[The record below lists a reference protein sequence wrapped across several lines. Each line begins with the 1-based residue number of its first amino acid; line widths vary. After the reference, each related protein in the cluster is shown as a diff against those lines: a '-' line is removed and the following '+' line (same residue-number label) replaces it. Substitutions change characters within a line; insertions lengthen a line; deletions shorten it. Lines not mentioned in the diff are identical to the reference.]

1 MNFEILF
8 LLLRRSILVI
18 GFLALVVF
26 AIDTVQEDFIGIW
39 LSQYL
44 DSDLL
49 DKVEALS
56 IIGGLIVSVIEFLAK
71 SGSQLTEREKKA
83 WDTIQ
88 LMEGNEVEGGRIQ
101 EIQFLHKKGRD
112 LSGLKAPKAFLR
124 GIQLQGANLSSVDFS
139 SAKLNGANFNGA
151 DLSEANLEKAD
162 LSGVNFRNAK
172 LIGANLSEANL
183 EKTEFRSA
191 NLCDANLS
199 GAKFSGT
206 KFKNSSYNEQ
216 TQFPQGF
223 NPQNQRMR
231 LIGSTGDS
239 NGVRFDFHFISNFFK
254 GIFNGLSGLF
264 PSNSYN
270 IHFDIITVDSYGKEI
285 NRRRGSARQ
294 EIEILGNGINLE
306 MIYIPGGT
314 FMMGSSEAEGRDNE
328 KPQHQVNV
336 PSFWMGK
343 FQVTQAQW
351 KAVAALPKVNRD
363 LKPEP
368 SHFKGNNLPVERVSW
383 YDAVEF
389 CSRLSKFTGKEY
401 RLPSE
406 AEWEYACRA
415 GTKTPFYF
423 GETITGE
430 LANYYVTRSF
440 AKEPKGGYRQTTPVG
455 EFPPNAFG
463 LYDMHGNLLEWCFD
477 DYYSTYEGA
486 PKNGSAWVERTSNN
500 DNRYRVLRG
509 GSWNYAPGNCRSAY
523 RLVTYPDFDSYAFG
537 LRVVCGVAPRT

>member
-112 LSGLKAPKAFLR
+112 LSGLKASKAFLR

-199 GAKFSGT
+199 GAKLSL
-206 KFKNSSYNEQ
+206 YE
-216 TQFPQGF
+216 
-223 NPQNQRMR
+223 
-231 LIGSTGDS
+231 LI
-239 NGVRFDFHFISNFFK
+239 
-254 GIFNGLSGLF
+254 
-264 PSNSYN
+264 
-270 IHFDIITVDSYGKEI
+270 
-285 NRRRGSARQ
+285 
-294 EIEILGNGINLE
+294 
-306 MIYIPGGT
+306 
-314 FMMGSSEAEGRDNE
+314 
-328 KPQHQVNV
+328 
-336 PSFWMGK
+336 
-343 FQVTQAQW
+343 
-351 KAVAALPKVNRD
+351 
-363 LKPEP
+363 
-368 SHFKGNNLPVERVSW
+368 
-383 YDAVEF
+383 
-389 CSRLSKFTGKEY
+389 
-401 RLPSE
+401 
-406 AEWEYACRA
+406 
-415 GTKTPFYF
+415 
-423 GETITGE
+423 
-430 LANYYVTRSF
+430 
-440 AKEPKGGYRQTTPVG
+440 
-455 EFPPNAFG
+455 
-463 LYDMHGNLLEWCFD
+463 
-477 DYYSTYEGA
+477 
-486 PKNGSAWVERTSNN
+486 
-500 DNRYRVLRG
+500 VL
-509 GSWNYAPGNCRSAY
+509 
-523 RLVTYPDFDSYAFG
+523 
-537 LRVVCGVAPRT
+537 